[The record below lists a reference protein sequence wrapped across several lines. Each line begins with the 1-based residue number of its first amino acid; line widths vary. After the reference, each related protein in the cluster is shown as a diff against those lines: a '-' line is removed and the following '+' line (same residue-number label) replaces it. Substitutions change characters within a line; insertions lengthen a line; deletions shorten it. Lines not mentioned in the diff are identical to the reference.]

1 MTSSHIESN
10 LTGALEAYNVL
21 TPEDIEIPDGVAADG
36 KQKRFMIPYWGEY
49 LSTGIDLGFDDW
61 PVQINQEND

>member
-49 LSTGIDLGFDDW
+49 LSTG
-61 PVQINQEND
+61 E